1 MDAGQTAEL
10 VAALAEATCCLL
22 RVIADEER
30 LDELFDRH
38 RGRGYQKIITFPQR
52 VRMIGDALL
61 HEGAAAIACSRRR
74 RRTES
79 CRPRWSQSMA
89 SWDA

>member
-10 VAALAEATCCLL
+10 VAALPLAEATCCLL

-79 CRPRWSQSMA
+79 CRP
-89 SWDA
+89 